1 MRSLIASAVLG
12 YLLGSLPT
20 AYLLVRWKT
29 RADIRES
36 GSGNVGTL
44 NSYQVSRSYWLGL
57 AVLLIDLAKGALAV
71 FIAQKTFGNG
81 FDPAATAGIAAVI
94 GHNYP
99 LWLGFRGGRGLAPA
113 AGALL
118 VLGWPV
124 VAAWLLL
131 WGGAY
136 LLLREVNV
144 ANAAASLALLALA
157 LILPASWLQELFGMD
172 TSPWFMRAFG
182 VILMGVI
189 LVRLIQ
195 PVREYWKRKSG
206 RGPTKPTEANGER
219 P

>member
-1 MRSLIASAVLG
+1 LRSLIASAVLG

-57 AVLLIDLAKGALAV
+57 AVLLVDLAKGALAV
-71 FIAQKTFGNG
+71 FISQKIFGNG
-81 FDPAATAGIAAVI
+81 FDPASTAGIAAVI

-124 VAAWLLL
+124 VAVWLLL
-131 WGGAY
+131 WGGIY

-144 ANAAASLALLALA
+144 ANAAASLAILALA
-157 LILPASWLQELFGMD
+157 LILPTSWLQELFGMD
-172 TSPWFMRAFG
+172 ASPWSVRVFG
-182 VILMGVI
+182 VVLMAVI
-189 LVRLIQ
+189 LVRLIR
-195 PVREYWKRKSG
+195 PVREYWKRTSG
-206 RGPTKPTEANGER
+206 RGSPNPTEANGER

>member
-29 RADIRES
+29 RTDIRES

-44 NSYQVSRSYWLGL
+44 NTFQVSRSYGLGL

-71 FIAQKTFGNG
+71 LIAQKAFGG
-81 FDPAATAGIAAVI
+81 EFDLASTACIAAVI

-131 WGGAY
+131 WGCAY

-144 ANAAASLALLALA
+144 ANATASLSLLTLA
-157 LILPASWLQELFGMD
+157 LILPAGWLQELFGMD
-172 TSPWFMRAFG
+172 ASPWSIRAFG

-189 LVRLIQ
+189 LVRLWQ

-206 RGPTKPTEANGER
+206 GGPANPTEANGER